1 MVIELSKTKRLY
13 ILHKVKPIDIA
24 LAIRHL
30 STMLKSGIG
39 IEESIR
45 TVTKQITDLML
56 QEVFQKILKDVEGG
70 TSIADSM
77 KKHKKIFSDLIIS
90 IIDVG
95 EQGANLERNLIFL
108 ADYLKKNYELQKKV
122 KGATTYP
129 IIIVFLTILEM
140 IGVVYFIL
148 PKLESVFNSIADIPE
163 FTKFIMSAAGYV
175 RENGAGI
182 LAVLFAAFVL
192 YKRFMSSKIGKKL
205 KDRISLVIPVLKNVN
220 KGTIIATFSRTL
232 GMLLESGIPLQK
244 ALSISH
250 SILGNDV
257 YNKIFTKIADEV
269 KGGKS
274 LAESMSKYPK
284 HFPVAYVKMIE
295 VGENTGTLEEN
306 LGYLYDFYT
315 EEVLDLSNNLTV
327 LLEPVL
333 LIFVGALIGGL
344 ALLIIT
350 PIYQLTGSINAGT

>member
-13 ILHKVKPIDIA
+13 IFHKVKPIDIA

-70 TSIADSM
+70 TSLADSM

-148 PKLESVFNSIADIPE
+148 PKLESVFNSIAE
-163 FTKFIMSAAGYV
+163 
-175 RENGAGI
+175 
-182 LAVLFAAFVL
+182 
-192 YKRFMSSKIGKKL
+192 IG
-205 KDRISLVIPVLKNVN
+205 RAHV
-220 KGTIIATFSRTL
+220 
-232 GMLLESGIPLQK
+232 
-244 ALSISH
+244 
-250 SILGNDV
+250 
-257 YNKIFTKIADEV
+257 
-269 KGGKS
+269 
-274 LAESMSKYPK
+274 
-284 HFPVAYVKMIE
+284 
-295 VGENTGTLEEN
+295 
-306 LGYLYDFYT
+306 
-315 EEVLDLSNNLTV
+315 
-327 LLEPVL
+327 
-333 LIFVGALIGGL
+333 
-344 ALLIIT
+344 
-350 PIYQLTGSINAGT
+350 